1 MEKCLGLINLSPSTN
16 VLFEPIGKK
25 IDASANE
32 TILEIAIRA
41 GIGIRSECGGVQTCG
56 KCRVILKNRKGLT
69 SLTEKERQIL
79 SQENISEGNRLACA
93 AKIVAGLEHLTI
105 TLPPN
110 SLVRER
116 KFMEEGIEG
125 KVKLDPAF
133 RKLVVA
139 VSKPAISDRRSDE
152 VRLLDSLGERYGLR
166 LLSVDYSVLKNLPN
180 HLYSTDAVTAVVWD
194 ESQLISLEK
203 GDTSSI
209 QYALAIDVGTSR
221 ITCSLV
227 DTSTGSR
234 LARKSIENP
243 QITYGEDVM
252 TRASF
257 SQASDENRD
266 LLQQTVVEGINQLI
280 KTLCAESH
288 ISPSNIYEAVV
299 VGNTVMHHMLLGIE
313 TRHLAIS
320 PFEPATKA
328 SIHLK
333 SGELGLNMNHGGIVT
348 LLPIIDVFVGSDA
361 VGDIISTRLHR
372 CRKPSLLLDIGTN
385 TEVMLNHNGIVSA
398 CSCASGPA
406 FEGVHIEH
414 GMKAVTGA
422 IESLRISGV
431 GLDLSYDVIGG
442 DKPIGLC
449 GSGIVD
455 AIAQLL
461 SRGIID
467 RVGRFNTSSS
477 TTRLKTQNGVV
488 KFVVAWGEESGTGSE
503 ITISQKDITEV
514 ILAKAAIYS
523 ACASLMAMKKLE
535 TKDINKIM
543 VAGAFGSHLDKNNA
557 KAIGLLPAV
566 DNQKIHF
573 VGNSALAGAEM
584 ALRSRRNRI
593 LSNRVSE
600 NTKYVELATSNDFDR
615 EFTGA
620 LWLPH
625 RDLSRFQVKA

>member
-1 MEKCLGLINLSPSTN
+1 M
-16 VLFEPIGKK
+16 LFEPIGKK

-32 TILEIAIRA
+32 TILEIATRA
-41 GIGIRSECGGVQTCG
+41 GVGIRSECGGAQTCG
-56 KCRVILKNRKGLT
+56 KCRVIVKDRKGLT
-69 SLTEKERQIL
+69 SLTEKEKQLL
-79 SQENISEGNRLACA
+79 SQTRISEGYRLACA
-93 AKIVAGLEHLTI
+93 AKISADLDHLTI
-105 TLPPN
+105 ALPPS

-116 KFMEEGIEG
+116 KFMEAGIES

-133 RKLVVA
+133 KKLVVA
-139 VSKPAISDRRSDE
+139 VSVPAIGDRRSDE
-152 VRLLDSLGERYGLR
+152 VRLLDSLRERHGLEHV
-166 LLSVDYSVLKNLPN
+166 SIDYSVLKDLPN

-194 ESQLISLEK
+194 ESQLISLEE

-227 DTSTGSR
+227 NTLTGRR
-234 LARKSIENP
+234 LAQKSIENP

-252 TRASF
+252 TRVSF
-257 SQASDENRD
+257 SQTSEENRV
-266 LLQQTVVEGINQLI
+266 LLQWSVVEGINRLI
-280 KTLCAESH
+280 ETLCAENH
-288 ISPSNIYEAVV
+288 ISQANIYEAVV

-313 TRHLAIS
+313 TRQLARS

-328 SIHLK
+328 SIHIK
-333 SGELGLNMNHGGIVT
+333 SEELGMKMNHGGVVT
-348 LLPIIDVFVGSDA
+348 LLPIIDVFVGADA
-361 VGDIISTRLHR
+361 VGDIISTGLHR
-372 CRKPSLLLDIGTN
+372 RRKPTLLLDIGTN
-385 TEVMLNHNGIVSA
+385 TEVMLNDGGLITA

-422 IESLRISGV
+422 IENLRIVDG
-431 GLDLSYDVIGG
+431 GLNLSYDVIGG

-455 AIAQLL
+455 AVAQLL
-461 SRGIID
+461 SCGIID
-467 RVGRFNTSSS
+467 RVGRFKASETP
-477 TTRLKTQNGVV
+477 RLKKLGGVT
-488 KFVVAWGEESGTGSE
+488 KFVVVWSDESGTGSE

-535 TKDINKIM
+535 AKDINSIL
-543 VAGAFGSHLDKNNA
+543 VAGAFGNHLDKNSA

-566 DNQKIHF
+566 DNRRIHF

-584 ALRSRRNRI
+584 VLRSRGKR
-593 LSNRVSE
+593 LLAEKVSRC
-600 NTKYVELATSNDFDR
+600 TRYVELATSSDFDQ

-625 RDLSRFQVKA
+625 RDPNRF

>member
-1 MEKCLGLINLSPSTN
+1 
-16 VLFEPIGKK
+16 
-25 IDASANE
+25 
-32 TILEIAIRA
+32 
-41 GIGIRSECGGVQTCG
+41 
-56 KCRVILKNRKGLT
+56 
-69 SLTEKERQIL
+69 
-79 SQENISEGNRLACA
+79 
-93 AKIVAGLEHLTI
+93 
-105 TLPPN
+105 
-110 SLVRER
+110 
-116 KFMEEGIEG
+116 MEEGIEG

-133 RKLVVA
+133 RKFVIT

-152 VRLLDSLGERYGLR
+152 VRLLDSLGEKYGLR
-166 LLSVDYSVLKNLPN
+166 HLSIDYSVLKDLPN
-180 HLYSTDAVTAVVWD
+180 NLYLPDALTAVVWND
-194 ESQLISLEK
+194 SELISLEK

-227 DTSTGSR
+227 DTSTGHK
-234 LARKSIENP
+234 LARRSIENP

-252 TRASF
+252 TRATF
-257 SQASDENRD
+257 AQLSDENRVH
-266 LLQQTVVEGINQLI
+266 LQKIVVEGINQLI
-280 KTLCAESH
+280 ENLCTENE
-288 ISPSNIYEAVV
+288 ISPANIYEAVV

-313 TRHLAIS
+313 TKHLAMS

-328 SIHLK
+328 PIHIK
-333 SGELGLNMNHGGIVT
+333 SGEVGLKMNRMGIVT

-361 VGDIISTRLHR
+361 VGDIISTGLYRS
-372 CRKPSLLLDIGTN
+372 RKPSLLLDIGTN
-385 TEVMLNHNGIVSA
+385 TEVMLSYKGIVSA

-422 IESLRISGV
+422 IESIRINEG

-442 DKPIGLC
+442 NKPIGLC

-467 RVGRFNTSSS
+467 RVGRFNTASE
-477 TTRLKTQNGVV
+477 TPRLKKQGGVI
-488 KFVVAWGEESGTGSE
+488 KYVVAWSEESDTGSE
-503 ITISQKDITEV
+503 ITVSQKDITEV

-523 ACASLMAMKKLE
+523 ACASLMAMKKLGI
-535 TKDINKIM
+535 KDINKIM

-566 DNQKIHF
+566 DNDKIHF

-584 ALRSRRNRI
+584 ALRSR
-593 LSNRVSE
+593 SNRLLSDRISE
-600 NTKYVELATSNDFDR
+600 STIYVELATSNDFDR

-625 RDLSRFQVKA
+625 RDASRFQVKA

>member
-1 MEKCLGLINLSPSTN
+1 MEKCLELIKLSPLTK

-32 TILEIAIRA
+32 TILEIATRA
-41 GIGIRSECGGVQTCG
+41 GVGIRSECGGVQTCG
-56 KCRVILKNRKGLT
+56 KCRVIVKDRRGLT
-69 SLTEKERQIL
+69 SLTEKENLLL
-79 SQENISEGNRLACA
+79 SQASISEGYRLACA
-93 AKIVAGLEHLTI
+93 AKISADLDHLTI
-105 TLPPN
+105 TLPPS

-116 KFMEEGIEG
+116 KFMETGIEG

-139 VSKPAISDRRSDE
+139 VSKPAIGDRRSDE
-152 VRLLDSLGERYGLR
+152 ARLLDSLRERYGLKR
-166 LLSVDYSVLKNLPN
+166 VSIDFSVLKDLPN
-180 HLYSTDAVTAVVWD
+180 NLYSTDVVTVVVWD
-194 ESQLISLEK
+194 ESQLISLEV
-203 GDTSSI
+203 GDTSGI

-243 QITYGEDVM
+243 QISYGEDVM

-257 SQASDENRD
+257 SQMSGENRV
-266 LLQQTVVEGINQLI
+266 LLQQSAVKGINWLI
-280 KTLCAESH
+280 ETLCAENQ
-288 ISPSNIYEAVV
+288 ISPANIYEAVV

-313 TRHLAIS
+313 TRQLAMS

-328 SIHLK
+328 SIHIK
-333 SGELGLNMNHGGIVT
+333 SKELGVEINQGGVMT
-348 LLPIIDVFVGSDA
+348 FLPIIDVFVGADA
-361 VGDIISTRLHR
+361 VGDIISTGLHR
-372 CRKPSLLLDIGTN
+372 CRKPTLLLDIGTN
-385 TEVMLNHNGIVSA
+385 TEVMLNYSGIITA

-422 IESLRISGV
+422 IESLRIGD
-431 GLDLSYDVIGG
+431 GGFDLSYVVIGG

-467 RVGRFNTSSS
+467 RVGRFNASSE
-477 TTRLKTQNGVV
+477 TPRLKKLDGVT
-488 KFVVAWGEESGTGSE
+488 KFVVAWSEESGTGSE

-514 ILAKAAIYS
+514 VLAKAAIYS
-523 ACASLMAMKKLE
+523 ACASLMAMRKIE
-535 TKDINKIM
+535 AKDINKIL
-543 VAGAFGSHLDKNNA
+543 VAGAFGNHLDKNSA

-566 DNQKIHF
+566 DNQKILF

-584 ALRSRRNRI
+584 ALRSRSKRL
-593 LSNRVSE
+593 LSEKISE
-600 NTKYVELATSNDFDR
+600 STRYVELATSSDFDQ
-615 EFTGA
+615 EFTSA

-625 RDLSRFQVKA
+625 RDQSRFQS

>member
-1 MEKCLGLINLSPSTN
+1 MEKCLEVIKLSPLIK

-32 TILEIAIRA
+32 TILEIATRA
-41 GIGIRSECGGVQTCG
+41 GVGIRSECGGVQTCG
-56 KCRVILKNRKGLT
+56 KCRVIVKDRRGLT
-69 SLTEKERQIL
+69 SLTEKEKLLL
-79 SQENISEGNRLACA
+79 SQASIFEGYRLACA
-93 AKIVAGLEHLTI
+93 AKISADLDHLTI
-105 TLPPN
+105 TLPPS

-116 KFMEEGIEG
+116 KFMEAGIEG

-139 VSKPAISDRRSDE
+139 VSKPAIGDRRSDE
-152 VRLLDSLGERYGLR
+152 ARLLDSLRDRYGLKR
-166 LLSVDYSVLKNLPN
+166 VSIDFSVLKDLPN
-180 HLYSTDAVTAVVWD
+180 NLYSTNVVTVVVWD
-194 ESQLISLEK
+194 ESQLISLEV
-203 GDTSSI
+203 GDTSGI

-234 LARKSIENP
+234 IARKSIENP
-243 QITYGEDVM
+243 QISYGEDVM

-257 SQASDENRD
+257 SQMSGENRV
-266 LLQQTVVEGINQLI
+266 LLQQSAVKGINWLI
-280 KTLCAESH
+280 ETLCAENQ
-288 ISPSNIYEAVV
+288 ISPANIYEVVV

-313 TRHLAIS
+313 TRQLAMS

-328 SIHLK
+328 SIHIK
-333 SGELGLNMNHGGIVT
+333 SVELGLNMNQGGIVT

-361 VGDIISTRLHR
+361 VGDIISTGLHR
-372 CRKPSLLLDIGTN
+372 CRKPTLLLDIGTN
-385 TEVMLNHNGIVSA
+385 TEVMLNYSGIVTA

-422 IESLRISGV
+422 IESLRIGDGV
-431 GLDLSYDVIGG
+431 LDLSYEVIGG

-467 RVGRFNTSSS
+467 RVGRFNTSSE
-477 TTRLKTQNGVV
+477 TPRLKKLDGVT
-488 KFVVAWGEESGTGSE
+488 KFVVAWSEESGTSRE

-514 ILAKAAIYS
+514 VLAKAAIYS
-523 ACASLMAMKKLE
+523 ACASLMVMKKLE
-535 TKDINKIM
+535 AKDINKIL
-543 VAGAFGSHLDKNNA
+543 VAGAFGNHLDKNSA

-566 DNQKIHF
+566 DNQRILF

-584 ALRSRRNRI
+584 ALRSRSKRL
-593 LSNRVSE
+593 LSEKISE
-600 NTKYVELATSNDFDR
+600 STRYVELATSSDFDQ
-615 EFTGA
+615 EFTRA

-625 RDLSRFQVKA
+625 RDQSRFQS